1 MEGKIM
7 YQEYIWKK
15 YKTQEKQVNTFA
27 ENYKEFISKGK
38 TERLCVEEG
47 IKLCKEAGFKE
58 LKDVKELKPGDKVYA
73 VNHNKNLA
81 AFVIGDKPLTE
92 GLSILGAHID

>member
-38 TERLCVEEG
+38 LSVYVSKRALNY
-47 IKLCKEAGFKE
+47 
-58 LKDVKELKPGDKVYA
+58 VKRQDLR
-73 VNHNKNLA
+73 N
-81 AFVIGDKPLTE
+81 
-92 GLSILGAHID
+92 